1 MKLLH
6 LALFAGL
13 PFLLSTTC
21 KKDYYSGTEFV
32 LLKATL
38 NKTNETIHQG
48 DTLKITFVLPDTL
61 TSESGVMTPVRSA
74 QKTLYNID
82 LFQID
87 TLNTNVA
94 TGAIRVTRIVSPSA
108 LVVSEGSMSPYGIG
122 SVLASTAK
130 PPFKSVLNIVAPI
143 KGVYYIIITKGALK
157 VNDSYEAFLRVNFAV
172 PDKHWTLADK
182 YIAGYSTAPE
192 IISVEADGYANY
204 WFRVK

>member
-6 LALFAGL
+6 LALFASL

-21 KKDYYSGTEFV
+21 KKDYYSGDEFV

-38 NKTNETIHQG
+38 NKTNETLYQG
-48 DTLKITFVLPDTL
+48 DTLKVTFVLPNTL
-61 TSESGVMTPVRSA
+61 TSESGVVTPVYSV
-74 QKTLYNID
+74 QEVLYNID

-122 SVLASTAK
+122 SVLTSTAK
-130 PPFKSVLNIVAPI
+130 PPFKSVLNIIAPT
-143 KGVYYIIITKGALK
+143 KGVYYISITKGGLT
-157 VNDSYEAFLRVNFAV
+157 VNDSYEAFLRVNLTV

-182 YIAGYSTAPE
+182 YIAGYSTSLE
-192 IISVEADGYANY
+192 ITRADAEGNGIY